1 MGIITTA
8 LGYSTLIW
16 AIRNMSSRP
25 MGVLSIKYKLVNKVW
40 NDRFCLKCV
49 TFWITLGLTLNPFTA
64 AIAAFS
70 SYIIDNYLNT
80 VKF

>member
-1 MGIITTA
+1 MGIIATA

-16 AIRNMSSRP
+16 AVRNILDRP
-25 MGVLSIKYKLVNKVW
+25 LGILSIKNKLVNKWW
-40 NDRFCLKCV
+40 NDKFCLKCV
-49 TFWITLGLTLNPFTA
+49 TFWITLGCTFNPFIA

-70 SYIIDNYLNT
+70 SYIIDNYLST